1 MLFIDVLF
9 CRKRRQPTKMCSDQI
24 KHDTG
29 LLLATEQSI
38 LSKVRGDNQVN
49 KGPCWCSGI
58 VTVSKFCAP
67 LTNFLCVNAYLC
79 FMVSFINI
87 PYV

>member
-38 LSKVRGDNQVN
+38 LSKVRGDNKGD
-49 KGPCWCSGI
+49 KGPCW
-58 VTVSKFCAP
+58 P
-67 LTNFLCVNAYLC
+67 DNA
-79 FMVSFINI
+79 FI
-87 PYV
+87 